1 MAGVNPFLAA
11 SVAMLLALIIPGW
24 VAMRATITERLVAVQ
39 LGSVITA
46 LTLVCLSLGFGQTSF
61 LDIAVAITVLSLPG
75 TLVLTIFL
83 ERWL

>member
-11 SVAMLLALIIPGW
+11 AIAMLLALVIPGW
-24 VAMRATITERLVAVQ
+24 GAMRAATTERLVAVQ

-46 LTLVCLSLGFGQTSF
+46 LILICLSIGFGQASF
-61 LDIAVAITVLSLPG
+61 LDLAVAITVLSLPG